1 MKLSFLKTRTTNQ
14 LKKNKAVR
22 KSTDYKKAE
31 TVGILFSVE
40 DKKKHDEVK
49 EFIQKLQQDGKKV
62 QVLEFLP
69 EKKENP
75 EFMFDFF
82 TIKDISFWGKIESD
96 KTLKFSDT
104 AFDYLFCLDTK
115 LNPMISY
122 ILARSKSKCRVG
134 KYTESAQPLF
144 ELMID
149 SNGSTKSLIDGMY
162 KYTTQLN

>member
-1 MKLSFLKTRTTNQ
+1 MKLSFLKTRIANQ
-14 LKKNKAVR
+14 LKNNKSVR
-22 KSTDYKKAE
+22 RSTEYKKAE

-49 EFIQKLQQDGKKV
+49 EFIQKLQHDGKKV

-69 EKKENP
+69 DKKENP

-82 TIKDISFWGKIESD
+82 TVKDISFWGKIESA

-104 AFDYLFCLDTK
+104 AFDYLFCIDTK

-122 ILARSKSKCRVG
+122 VLARSRSKCRVG
-134 KYTESAQPLF
+134 KFNENAQPLF

-162 KYTTQLN
+162 KYATQLN

>member
-1 MKLSFLKTRTTNQ
+1 MKLNFLKTRTANQ
-14 LKKNKAVR
+14 LQKNKSVR

-31 TVGILFSVE
+31 TIGILFSVE

-82 TIKDISFWGKIESD
+82 TIKDISFWGQIESA

-104 AFDYLFCLDTK
+104 AFDYLFCLDIK

-122 ILARSKSKCRVG
+122 VLARSKSKCRVG
-134 KYTESAQPLF
+134 KYSENAENLF
-144 ELMID
+144 EFMID
-149 SNGSTKSLIDGMY
+149 SNGNTKSLIDGMY

>member
-134 KYTESAQPLF
+134 KYTESAESLF